1 MKQWMKKML
10 ARGWQRKYDRLL
22 EKKTVSYDT
31 WIKNREMERTE
42 EGDDGSPLTVKQVP
56 YEACTSFCLGKVLEK
71 ETADIILFVDSGGRA
86 SDGAEQEVAGYFSA
100 WGGGSGA
107 ADRMAAASAG
117 GIAAGGVQMLYGDE
131 DVLSPEGIRYTPWL
145 KPDWSPDTFLSFF
158 ILEVYLQSGRN
169 CSGS

>member
-1 MKQWMKKML
+1 
-10 ARGWQRKYDRLL
+10 
-22 EKKTVSYDT
+22 
-31 WIKNREMERTE
+31 MERAG

-107 ADRMAAASAG
+107 AG
-117 GIAAGGVQMLYGDE
+117 GVAAGGVQMLYGDE

-158 ILEVYLQSGRN
+158 YFGSIFAVRTELLRQLTTEEKKWILDRDHMGEDVRN
-169 CSGS
+169 GIYSL